1 MVRKTGGVRT
11 TKLLHGGF
19 IHENQNEEFDC
30 NSLVLNRR
38 TIWVHYPKRFP
49 VARLKTLINQALSD
63 LKQMENSKRR

>member
-1 MVRKTGGVRT
+1 MMRKTGGVRK

-19 IHENQNEEFDC
+19 IHENENEGFDC
-30 NSLVLNRR
+30 NSLVLNRG

-63 LKQMENSKRR
+63 LKRTGSLRKR